1 MAEQLQLVESIGT
14 VLRRAREASGKDL
27 ETLAQQTRIKKAHLE
42 AIERDDLRALPPG
55 PFVKGFVLSYAKAVG
70 LKPEQ
75 ILPLLPD
82 IDTTPNAHAMAV
94 SATERRNADIELRE
108 LSVGGRPR
116 SNGVVGVLLT
126 VGVVG
131 VILGLLWQNPD
142 VRDAL
147 RFEFRK
153 PEAADS
159 AAPPSAPST
168 STASRSAGGESRPAL
183 SKPSSG
189 AASASAPQGAS
200 AGATSGAS
208 TSSASTSGASTSG
221 ASTSTSATSSTST
234 APAASAGLPASVP
247 AGVSYQ
253 RLSAYVSESD
263 QQSWEVYTDPANKK
277 TGTQTLVLSA
287 NAKSY
292 VWVSSTPEGGPQF
305 EGVLQEGEQKTFTAK
320 TDVWIKVGNAAGVS
334 ISYNGQPLGSLG
346 KYGDRKGLGF
356 RLNLSE

>member
-14 VLRRAREASGKDL
+14 VLRRAREASGKNL

-55 PFVKGFVLSYAKAVG
+55 PFVKGFILTYAKAVG
-70 LKPEQ
+70 LKQEQ

-82 IDTTPNAHAMAV
+82 IDTTPNAHALAL
-94 SATERRNADIELRE
+94 SATERRNADVELRE
-108 LSVGGRPR
+108 LPVGGRPR
-116 SNGVVGVLLT
+116 TSAWVGPMVA

-147 RFEFRK
+147 RFDFQKDPAPASAEPIPATVPVPASAPARAPAAAASTK
-153 PEAADS
+153 PAASPSVSSS
-159 AAPPSAPST
+159 APSKAESASASAKSESAPST
-168 STASRSAGGESRPAL
+168 AVAP
-183 SKPSSG
+183 
-189 AASASAPQGAS
+189 AASASAA
-200 AGATSGAS
+200 
-208 TSSASTSGASTSG
+208 
-221 ASTSTSATSSTST
+221 
-234 APAASAGLPASVP
+234 APLPPVP

-253 RLSAYVSESD
+253 RLSAYVSERD
-263 QQSWEVYTDPANKK
+263 QQSWDVYTDPANKK
-277 TGTQTLVLSA
+277 TGAQKLVLSA
-287 NAKSY
+287 SAKSY
-292 VWVSSTPEGGPQF
+292 VWVGSTPEGQPQF
-305 EGVLQEGEQKTFTAK
+305 EGVLQQGEQKTFTAK

>member
-14 VLRRAREASGKDL
+14 VLRRAREASGKNL

-55 PFVKGFVLSYAKAVG
+55 PFVKGFILTYAKAVG
-70 LKPEQ
+70 LKQEQ

-82 IDTTPNAHAMAV
+82 IDTTPNAHALAL
-94 SATERRNADIELRE
+94 SATERRNADVELRE
-108 LSVGGRPR
+108 LPVGGRPR
-116 SNGVVGVLLT
+116 TSAWVGPMVA

-147 RFEFRK
+147 RFDFKKDPVPASAEPVPATAPLPAVAAAQAPAAAASTK
-153 PEAADS
+153 PAAS
-159 AAPPSAPST
+159 PGVSSSVPTKSESTAASVT
-168 STASRSAGGESRPAL
+168 STAA
-183 SKPSSG
+183 
-189 AASASAPQGAS
+189 
-200 AGATSGAS
+200 
-208 TSSASTSGASTSG
+208 
-221 ASTSTSATSSTST
+221 
-234 APAASAGLPASVP
+234 APAARVAAVPVPSVP

-253 RLSAYVSESD
+253 RLSGYVSETD
-263 QQSWEVYTDPANKK
+263 QQSWDVYTDPANKK
-277 TGTQTLVLSA
+277 TGTQKLVLSA
-287 NAKSY
+287 SAKSY
-292 VWVSSTPEGGPQF
+292 VWVSSTPEGQPQF
-305 EGVLQEGEQKTFTAK
+305 EGVLQQGEQKTFTAK